1 MAAWALIGTGLFFSV
16 GWSNIFTLAIRGLGE
31 YTSQGSSLLVMA
43 IVGGAYIPAK
53 QAEIIDAYGV
63 QTSLWVPCLALLYI
77 VFYGLF
83 GYKTGD
89 KELDLY

>member
-1 MAAWALIGTGLFFSV
+1 
-16 GWSNIFTLAIRGLGE
+16 
-31 YTSQGSSLLVMA
+31 
-43 IVGGAYIPAK
+43 
-53 QAEIIDAYGV
+53 
-63 QTSLWVPCLALLYI
+63 LALLYI